1 MVAVIQ
7 LAITVGASLGG
18 YLFDISGHQATFAAS
33 ATILCA
39 SALLAYFGARSGWR
53 R

>member
-18 YLFDISGHQATFAAS
+18 FLFDASGYQATFAVS

-39 SALLAYFGARSGWR
+39 SALLTYFGARSR
-53 R
+53 QRQ